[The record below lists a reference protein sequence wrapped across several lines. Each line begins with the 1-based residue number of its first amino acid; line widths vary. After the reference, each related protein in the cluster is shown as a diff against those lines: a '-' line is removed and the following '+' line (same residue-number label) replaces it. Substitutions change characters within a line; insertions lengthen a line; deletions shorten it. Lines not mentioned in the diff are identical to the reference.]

1 MERRTMR
8 NDAIVLLFSLLLL
21 GCFSIHAECRSVLDE
36 MGRKIAKKDTCYK
49 VVAICPGRYHDLC
62 FCCTG
67 ATSDCFVSQAAC
79 QANCH

>member
-1 MERRTMR
+1 MFMR
-8 NDAIVLLFSLLLL
+8 ILGSFSVYALFTLTDLLFMLVWKI
-21 GCFSIHAECRSVLDE
+21 GRSVLDE

-62 FCCTG
+62 FCCAG